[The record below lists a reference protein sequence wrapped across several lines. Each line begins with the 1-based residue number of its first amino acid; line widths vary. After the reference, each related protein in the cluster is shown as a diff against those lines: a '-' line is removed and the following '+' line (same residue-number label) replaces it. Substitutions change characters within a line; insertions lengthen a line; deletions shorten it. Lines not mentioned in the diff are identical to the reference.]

1 MERCRLGE
9 MPRQARLD
17 DWRGPVVRGR
27 KILRQV
33 AVRKLGYT
41 GAAFAEISRIR
52 PDVRVI
58 LSSDYGQ
65 QETTRR
71 FAGQGLS
78 GFIQK
83 PYTMGNLR
91 DTLRLVVPDKGE
103 QIVK

>member
-1 MERCRLGE
+1 

-17 DWRGPVVRGR
+17 DWWGPVVRGR

-33 AVRKLGYT
+33 AVRKF
-41 GAAFAEISRIR
+41 GAVFAEISRIP

-58 LSSDYGQ
+58 LSIDYGQ

-91 DTLRLVVPDKGE
+91 DTLRLVVPNKGE